1 MSTDKKITKINII
14 DIPCYCSIG
23 TASEEKKMGQK
34 LIVDIAIEIDSTK
47 VSKTDSVSDTV
58 SYVDIY
64 DIVQKVGQSKSFSVI
79 ESLVEELASN
89 ILQLPLI
96 ILAKVKVYK
105 PHIPYKGFH
114 GNVSIE
120 VERRKLPVNN
130 Q

>member
-1 MSTDKKITKINII
+1 MSTNKKITKININ

-23 TASEEKKMGQK
+23 IASEEKKMGQQ
-34 LIVDIAIEIDSTK
+34 LIVDVAVEIDSEK

-79 ESLVEELASN
+79 EFLAEEIASN
-89 ILQLPLI
+89 ILQLSLI
-96 ILAKVKVYK
+96 ISAKVKVHK

-114 GNVSIE
+114 GNVSVE
-120 VERRKLPVNN
+120 VERKK
-130 Q
+130 